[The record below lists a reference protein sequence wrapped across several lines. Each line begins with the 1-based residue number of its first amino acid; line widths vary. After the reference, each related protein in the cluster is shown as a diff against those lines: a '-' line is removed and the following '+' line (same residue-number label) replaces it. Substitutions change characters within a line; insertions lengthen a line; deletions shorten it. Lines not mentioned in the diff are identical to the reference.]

1 LDKQS
6 LVQKVL
12 QQSGE
17 VVAKS
22 LLAVL
27 LYLSFAAAA
36 NTEPLA
42 FRVVTELSPPHQTI
56 KDGKVDGISTQ
67 IVIATLKQAGLDSH
81 IEVYPW
87 ARSYYIATSVPN
99 VLIYNIARTPEREN
113 EFHWIGPV
121 ANYRLGLVRLTDRT
135 DLTPNHIKDLG
146 SAVIAVQRG
155 DFSSLYLQQQG
166 LRIGKELLLSADIL
180 ESWRLL
186 LKGKVDYVVDDE
198 AAIALMEKQ
207 LLQPQG
213 IARFVLAIPQLE
225 QQTYLAASKG
235 TDPELVKKLQQAHL
249 EVQKTQLYQD
259 VMTGRF

>member
-1 LDKQS
+1 
-6 LVQKVL
+6 
-12 QQSGE
+12 
-17 VVAKS
+17 VAKS

-67 IVIATLKQAGLDSH
+67 IVIATLKQAGLNSH

-259 VMTGRF
+259 VMTGSF

>member
-1 LDKQS
+1 M
-6 LVQKVL
+6 
-12 QQSGE
+12 
-17 VVAKS
+17 AKS

-67 IVIATLKQAGLDSH
+67 IVIATLKQAGLNSH

-207 LLQPQG
+207 LLQPKG

-259 VMTGRF
+259 VMTGSF

>member
-1 LDKQS
+1 M
-6 LVQKVL
+6 
-12 QQSGE
+12 
-17 VVAKS
+17 AKS

-67 IVIATLKQAGLDSH
+67 IVIATLKQAGLNSH

>member
-1 LDKQS
+1 M
-6 LVQKVL
+6 
-12 QQSGE
+12 
-17 VVAKS
+17 AKS

-67 IVIATLKQAGLDSH
+67 IVIATLKQAGLNSH

-259 VMTGRF
+259 VMTGSF

>member
-1 LDKQS
+1 M
-6 LVQKVL
+6 
-12 QQSGE
+12 
-17 VVAKS
+17 AKS

-56 KDGKVDGISTQ
+56 KDGKVDGVSTQ

-87 ARSYYIATSVPN
+87 ARSYYIATSMPN
-99 VLIYNIARTPEREN
+99 VLIYNMARTPEREN

-166 LRIGKELLLSADIL
+166 LKIGKELLLSADIL

-198 AAIALMEKQ
+198 AAITLMEKQ
-207 LLQPQG
+207 LLQPKG

-225 QQTYLAASKG
+225 QKTYLAASKG

>member
-1 LDKQS
+1 M
-6 LVQKVL
+6 
-12 QQSGE
+12 
-17 VVAKS
+17 AKS

-42 FRVVTELSPPHQTI
+42 FRVVTELSPPHQTT

-259 VMTGRF
+259 VMTGSF